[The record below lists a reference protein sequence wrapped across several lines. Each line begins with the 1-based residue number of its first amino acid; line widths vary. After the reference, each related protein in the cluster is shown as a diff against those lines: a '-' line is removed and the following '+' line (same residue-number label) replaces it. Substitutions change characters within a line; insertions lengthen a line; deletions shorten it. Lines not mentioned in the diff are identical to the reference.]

1 MTRAIRDLRVD
12 YRSVSDL
19 TPFAN
24 NARTHSAKQVRQ
36 IADSIK
42 AFGWTNPILTDAAGG
57 VIAGHGRLEA
67 ARLLGLDTV
76 PTISLADLTEA
87 QKRAY
92 IIADNKLAE
101 NAGWD
106 ENLLRI
112 EIIDLAALDL
122 EFSLET
128 IGFETAELDIMLQAD
143 DAEDEDPAPE
153 PSSGSPVSRVGDL
166 WLLGP
171 HRLLV
176 GNSLDAESYA
186 AVTNG
191 EPAAAMFTDP
201 PYNVPVDGHVCGL
214 GKIRH
219 DEFVMASGEMSPAEF
234 RAFLAT
240 FMIHARRALQPGAV
254 AFVCMD
260 WRHIADVIGAGEA
273 KLGDLINLCVWNKMT
288 GGMGSLYRSQH
299 ELVPVFRVPGAAH
312 RNNVELGKHGRN
324 RTNVWDHTGV
334 QARRGELK
342 MHPTVKPVGMI
353 REAIMD
359 VTARGELVL
368 DPFAGSGSTLI
379 AADET
384 GRRAACIEL
393 DPKYADV
400 IVRRYQQATGK
411 AAQHAFW
418 GQTFDEIEAEAK
430 EAGHVA

>member
-1 MTRAIRDLRVD
+1 MSSNIRDLRVD
-12 YRSVSDL
+12 YRRVGDL

-24 NARTHSAKQVRQ
+24 NARTHSAKQIRQ

-42 AFGWTNPILTDAAGG
+42 AFGWTNPILTDAASG

-76 PTISLADLTEA
+76 PTISLSEMTEA

-106 ENLLRI
+106 DGLLRI
-112 EIIDLAALDL
+112 ELAALEALDL
-122 EFSLET
+122 DFGLET
-128 IGFETAELDIMLQAD
+128 IGFEIAEIDIILQTD
-143 DAEDEDPAPE
+143 DTDDEEPAPE
-153 PSSGSPVSRVGDL
+153 PAPGRPVSRVGDL

-171 HRLLV
+171 HRLLI

-186 AVTNG
+186 RVTNG

-219 DEFVMASGEMSPAEF
+219 EEFVMASGEMSQAEF
-234 RAFLAT
+234 RAFLET
-240 FMIHARRALQPGAV
+240 FMIHARGVMQPGAV

-273 KLGDLINLCVWNKMT
+273 RLGDLINLCVWNKMT

-299 ELVPVFRVPGAAH
+299 ELVPLFRVPGASH
-312 RNNVELGKHGRN
+312 RNNVNLGKHGRN

-342 MHPTVKPVGMI
+342 MHPTGN
-353 REAIMD
+353 
-359 VTARGELVL
+359 LVL

-379 AADET
+379 AADGT

-400 IVRRYQQATGK
+400 IIRRFQEATGLE
-411 AAQHAFW
+411 ARHTLWDQSFN
-418 GQTFDEIEAEAK
+418 ELEAEAM
-430 EAGHVA
+430 ETGNVEG